1 MVYPAVS
8 FRIIDSLRAE
18 DIVRLAAYRNTE
30 EKHTARG
37 EAGTLTAE
45 HGAKQITLL
54 PRGSPRGYRRRLLAM
69 ALEDE
74 IPDDDAQR

>member
-8 FRIIDSLRAE
+8 YRIIDSLGAE

-30 EKHTARG
+30 EKPTARG

-45 HGAKQITLL
+45 HGAKQITHL
-54 PRGSPRGYRRRLLAM
+54 PRRLAM
-69 ALEDE
+69 GLQEEDSGHG
-74 IPDDDAQR
+74 ITGRNPR

>member
-8 FRIIDSLRAE
+8 YRIIDSLGAE

-45 HGAKQITLL
+45 HGAKQVTHL
-54 PRGSPRGYRRRLLAM
+54 PRRLATGLQAEASGHGITGRNPR
-69 ALEDE
+69 
-74 IPDDDAQR
+74 

>member
-8 FRIIDSLRAE
+8 YRIIDSLGAE
-18 DIVRLAAYRNTE
+18 DIVQLEAYRNTE

-54 PRGSPRGYRRRLLAM
+54 PRRLATGLQEEEASGHGLRGRNPR
-69 ALEDE
+69 
-74 IPDDDAQR
+74 

>member
-8 FRIIDSLRAE
+8 YRIIDSLGAE

-54 PRGSPRGYRRRLLAM
+54 PRRLATGLQEEASGHDITGRNPR
-69 ALEDE
+69 
-74 IPDDDAQR
+74 

>member
-8 FRIIDSLRAE
+8 YRIIDSLGAE

-45 HGAKQITLL
+45 HGAKQISLL
-54 PRGSPRGYRRRLLAM
+54 PRRLATGLQGEASGHGLRGRNPR
-69 ALEDE
+69 
-74 IPDDDAQR
+74 

>member
-8 FRIIDSLRAE
+8 YRIIDSLGAE

-45 HGAKQITLL
+45 HGARKITLL
-54 PRGSPRGYRRRLLAM
+54 PRRLATGLKGEASGHGLRGRNPR
-69 ALEDE
+69 
-74 IPDDDAQR
+74 

>member
-1 MVYPAVS
+1 MVYSAVS
-8 FRIIDSLRAE
+8 YRIIDSLGAE

-54 PRGSPRGYRRRLLAM
+54 PRRLATGLQKEASGHGLRGRNPR
-69 ALEDE
+69 
-74 IPDDDAQR
+74 

>member
-8 FRIIDSLRAE
+8 YRIIDSLGAE

-45 HGAKQITLL
+45 HGARKITHL
-54 PRGSPRGYRRRLLAM
+54 PRRLATGLQEEASGHGITGRNPR
-69 ALEDE
+69 
-74 IPDDDAQR
+74 

>member
-8 FRIIDSLRAE
+8 YRTIDSLGAE

-30 EKHTARG
+30 EKYTERG

-54 PRGSPRGYRRRLLAM
+54 PRRLAM
-69 ALEDE
+69 GLQEEASGHG
-74 IPDDDAQR
+74 ITGRNPR